1 MELAEKDIKTAIVN
15 MLHMLRKIEE
25 NINMMRK
32 EMNILKKRSLNRT
45 SREENAL

>member
-1 MELAEKDIKTAIVN
+1 MELAEKDIRTAIVN

-32 EMNILKKRSLNRT
+32 EMNILKK
-45 SREENAL
+45 EV